1 MPFCPYIAFCWL
13 QCPDPTIG
21 IGAFPHEF
29 LGCLRLVTLTVRAV
43 GLSAAADSWPSADAA
58 SHRGRAASY
67 RASSDGAIRGA
78 DRQRFLGRPASP
90 RPPGTVAIPQ
100 HPGHHLRDLA
110 RHLRQLTQHLRQLAT
125 QLPHLPE
132 LPEQRRDRLRTAHP
146 RRGGGPRRCPSWP
159 LGGCI
164 GWRWVPGAVAA
175 GGDPTQRGRGTIRPG
190 DHG

>member
-1 MPFCPYIAFCWL
+1 VPFCPYIAFCWL

-90 RPPGTVAIPQ
+90 RPPGTVAIP
-100 HPGHHLRDLA
+100 PASRSSSAGSA
-110 RHLRQLTQHLRQLAT
+110 RPSAAAA
-125 QLPHLPE
+125 PPSK
-132 LPEQRRDRLRTAHP
+132 PPARTA
-146 RRGGGPRRCPSWP
+146 R
-159 LGGCI
+159 
-164 GWRWVPGAVAA
+164 AA
-175 GGDPTQRGRGTIRPG
+175 A
-190 DHG
+190 